1 MEFPCSQVDRVPCF
15 GSLRSSPELA
25 TFCCG
30 KAKDTVAKL
39 TKELSAE
46 LSDISNQQTNALADA
61 IFVGI
66 TAEEAL
72 EYDNRH
78 SHTLGILRGDGQV

>member
-1 MEFPCSQVDRVPCF
+1 MFWQFTQFSASE
-15 GSLRSSPELA
+15 ELA

-61 IFVGI
+61 IFVGM

-78 SHTLGILRGDGQV
+78 AHTLGILRGDGQV